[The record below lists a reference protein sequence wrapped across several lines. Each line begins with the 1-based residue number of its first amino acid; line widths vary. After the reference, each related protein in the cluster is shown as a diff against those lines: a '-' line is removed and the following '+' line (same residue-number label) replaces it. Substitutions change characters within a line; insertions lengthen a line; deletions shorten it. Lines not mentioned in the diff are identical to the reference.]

1 MDTLKFAIKMEN
13 DGEKYYLEQA
23 KLYAGSSLSVVFE
36 NLAQDERNHA
46 EILENKLGNRSFNLV
61 DNHTLEGAQNIFKNL
76 KDINSEIRDVPNQ
89 LDVYRAALN
98 IEQDSIDLYKSFLE
112 KTSDE
117 VEKELFSFLVK
128 QEEEH
133 YSVLEELIKLVN
145 RPNDWVES
153 AEFGIKKEEY

>member
-23 KLYAGSSLSVVFE
+23 KLYAGTSLRVVFE

-61 DNHTLEGAQNIFKNL
+61 DNHTLEGAQNIFKDL
-76 KDINSEIRDVPNQ
+76 KDIKSEIKDIPNQ
-89 LDVYRAALN
+89 LDAYRAALKL
-98 IEQDSIDLYKSFLE
+98 EQDSIDLYKSLLE
-112 KTSDE
+112 KSHDDL
-117 VEKELFSFLVK
+117 EKELFSFLVK

-133 YSVLEELIKLVN
+133 YSVLNELTKLLN

-153 AEFGIKKEEY
+153 AEFGVEKEEY